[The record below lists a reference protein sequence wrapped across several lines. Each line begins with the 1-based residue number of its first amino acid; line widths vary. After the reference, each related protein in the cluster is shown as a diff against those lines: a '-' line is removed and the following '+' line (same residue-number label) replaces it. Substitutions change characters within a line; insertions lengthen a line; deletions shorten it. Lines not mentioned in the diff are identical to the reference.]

1 VRSSLIAIVV
11 LAGCGRIGFEA
22 DGTDDTDAPPA
33 DNDLLLWFP
42 FDDSTGNRGSVQNKI
57 SCDPACPSTVPGV
70 RDAAGGFDGATTAV
84 RIADSPELH
93 VTAGTIAMWIRP
105 VALPAAG
112 TGGASSLAGAPFGGA
127 SLNTWE
133 LYFFGEA
140 NELQLIGGGDAA
152 GGPILR
158 LPWTRRLG
166 AWTHVATTWD
176 GSTRT
181 RMYADGIEVRTG
193 PQFALDY
200 DGHDVVIGVDD
211 TPLGLMH
218 FFEGD
223 IDDVRFYNREL
234 APAEIL
240 MLATP

>member
-1 VRSSLIAIVV
+1 MGLAILIAG
-11 LAGCGRIGFEA
+11 AGCGRLGF
-22 DGTDDTDAPPA
+22 GTETAGADAPPVES
-33 DNDLLLWFP
+33 DLLLWFP
-42 FDDSTGNRGSVQNKI
+42 FDGSIGNRGSVQNKI
-57 SCDPACPSTVPGV
+57 SCDPACPTTVAGM
-70 RDAAGGFDGATTAV
+70 RLAAGGFDGSTTAV

-93 VTAGTIAMWIRP
+93 VISGTIAMWIRP
-105 VALPAAG
+105 VALPVAG
-112 TGGASSLAGAPFGGA
+112 SGGASSLAGAPFGGA
-127 SLNTWE
+127 SLNSWE
-133 LYFFGEA
+133 VYFYGEA

-158 LPWTRRLG
+158 QPWTRRLG
-166 AWTHVATTWD
+166 AWVHVATTWD

-181 RMYADGIEVRTG
+181 RMYLDGVEAQTG
-193 PQFALDY
+193 PQFALEY

-234 APAEIL
+234 GPDEIV
-240 MLATP
+240 MLAAP